1 MTEEHKPTHKEKKEA
16 KALTKELEELKVQL
30 EKTKAQGEDCLDKLQ
45 RISADYANYQK
56 RSAKQIAEAIAYEKE
71 KIIKSLLPVLDNFE
85 RTFSHAESIMNVEA
99 MAQGV
104 RMIYDQ
110 MLDTLKSHQ
119 AQQIDTADKQFD
131 PSIHEAML
139 QRTEPSKEDG
149 IILEEFQ
156 KGYMLNGRI
165 IRPSKVVVNKLPA
178 EPQENPQEPI
188 DETTDTE

>member
-1 MTEEHKPTHKEKKEA
+1 MTEEHKPTHKEKKEV
-16 KALTKELEELKVQL
+16 KALAKELEQLNAQL
-30 EKTKAQGEDCLDKLQ
+30 EKTQKESADLLDKLQ

-56 RSAKQIAEAIAYEKE
+56 RSSKQIAEAIAYEKE

-85 RTFSHAESIMNVEA
+85 RTFSQAESIINIEA
-99 MAQGV
+99 MTKGV

-119 AQQIDTADKQFD
+119 TQQIDTTNKKFD

-139 QRTEPSKEDG
+139 QRTEQDKEDG

-156 KGYMLNGRI
+156 KGYMLNERV

-178 EPQENPQEPI
+178 QPQENPEEPL
-188 DETTDTE
+188 DETTDIE